1 MFFVKEANKFMDD
14 AKKLCILGNEFDMN
28 TLLGE
33 TDRGYDFEKN
43 EFYDEKGKVV
53 ILTDH
58 VFVNKVGV
66 VLTFNFIDDNFIL
79 TECSNGVFG
88 LDIGGKELL
97 FNLTSENTHVDLK
110 ILDHNYKKFT
120 ISDIKNY
127 VETLKKYGI
136 FKEKDFYKIHIKYEE
151 DTKVFNR
158 LGI

>member
-1 MFFVKEANKFMDD
+1 MFFVNKANKFMDD
-14 AKKLCILGNEFDMN
+14 EKKLCILGKEFDMN

-33 TDRGYDFEKN
+33 TDKGYDFEKN

-66 VLTFNFIDDNFIL
+66 VLTFNFIDDNFFL

-88 LDIGGKELL
+88 LDIGAKELL
-97 FNLTSENTHVDLK
+97 FDLTSEHAHVDLK
-110 ILDHNYKKFT
+110 ILDYNYKKIT
-120 ISDIKNY
+120 ILDIKSY

-136 FKEKDFYKIHIKYEE
+136 YKEKDFYKIHIKYE
-151 DTKVFNR
+151 DGMKVFNH
-158 LGI
+158 LGV